1 MPFRAG
7 FAEADITPPKGTR
20 KIGWLK
26 EIIGEDI
33 LDPLF
38 ARVAVLEDAGRI
50 GIVQLDTLSV
60 RWNVVR
66 QIRRRVELEFGFPG
80 ECVMVSATH
89 NHGGPA
95 IANCGDVERDEG
107 YIAFMIDR
115 IAEAFGRALAGQED
129 AEIGFG
135 RAREFNLSFNRRVV
149 MRDGTVRTHGR
160 LRDPDAMYIEGP
172 IDPEVNVMA
181 VRRPGGCLLGAA
193 VNFTCHPTHHGGEP
207 AFTAGYPGALAA
219 HMKWRACPVTL
230 FLNGACGNV
239 SGADP
244 MGRPSPGMDETG
256 LALANH
262 VSRLL
267 PEMEF
272 RRGIELSAR
281 AKVVD
286 LPFREPTEK
295 QVFGRARGAQRFID
309 PEIYDR
315 NMPKVVDRIERMGTQ
330 PAEVQA
336 LFLGEH
342 CIVGVPAE
350 YFVEYGLR
358 IKLAAWPKL
367 AWVAAHTNGM
377 VGYVPTREAFERGGY
392 ETTFADSSRMAPEAG
407 EILCEGA
414 IGLIREKY
422 GAA

>member
-1 MPFRAG
+1 MLKAG

-26 EIIGEDI
+26 EIVGEEI

-38 ARVAVLEDAGRI
+38 ARVAVLEDKGRV

-60 RWNVVR
+60 RWSQAR
-66 QIRRRVELEFGFPG
+66 EIRRRVESEFGFPG

-95 IANCGDVERDEG
+95 IANCGDVERDEA
-107 YIAFMIDR
+107 YIAFMTDR
-115 IAEAFGRALAGQED
+115 IAEAFGRALAARED

-135 RAREFNLSFNRRVV
+135 RAREVNLSFNRRVV

-181 VRRPGGCLLGAA
+181 VRRPGGGLLGAA

-244 MGRPSPGMDETG
+244 MGRPAPGLDETG

-267 PEMEF
+267 RGMEF
-272 RRGIELSAR
+272 RRDIELSAR

-286 LPFREPTEK
+286 LPFREPSEE
-295 QVFGRARGAQRFID
+295 QVSGRASGAQRFID

-315 NMPKVVDRIERMGTQ
+315 NMPKVVERIERMGTQ

-367 AWVAAHTNGM
+367 AWVTAHTNGM
-377 VGYVPTREAFERGGY
+377 VGYVPTREAFARGGY
-392 ETTFADSSRMAPEAG
+392 ETTFAGSSRMAPEAG
-407 EILCEGA
+407 EILCECA
-414 IGLIREKY
+414 IGLVCDKY